1 MPQKGCKKPSVS
13 KKLQGRKM
21 PEKVKLKIGKSLS
34 GKKKSSFTEQHK
46 LNLSKSLTR
55 GYEEGRIHWLKGEH
69 HSLDSRRKMS
79 ETRKG
84 KKTFRNKDK
93 CNFWKGGITSINRW
107 LRTTVEYK
115 LWRLAIFERDN
126 FTCVFCK
133 TRGGKLNADH
143 IKPFSLFPSLRL
155 NLENGRTLCINCHKK
170 TETYGGR
177 LNNVQ
182 FTKEEYEAKMKEINQ

>member
-115 LWRLAIFERDN
+115 LWRLAIFEN
-126 FTCVFCK
+126 K
-133 TRGGKLNADH
+133 
-143 IKPFSLFPSLRL
+143 
-155 NLENGRTLCINCHKK
+155 
-170 TETYGGR
+170 
-177 LNNVQ
+177 
-182 FTKEEYEAKMKEINQ
+182 